1 MIKQNLPKK
10 FKGYSTTELLD
21 MWEQIAKKDG
31 IVPGTPKDKIRTMNH
46 FLRQFEI
53 APVYQIAAKK
63 GNVEGSLGQLRGRF
77 NI

>member
-1 MIKQNLPKK
+1 
-10 FKGYSTTELLD
+10 
-21 MWEQIAKKDG
+21 MWEQIANKDG

-63 GNVEGSLGQLRGRF
+63 GNVGGSPGQLRDREL
-77 NI
+77 